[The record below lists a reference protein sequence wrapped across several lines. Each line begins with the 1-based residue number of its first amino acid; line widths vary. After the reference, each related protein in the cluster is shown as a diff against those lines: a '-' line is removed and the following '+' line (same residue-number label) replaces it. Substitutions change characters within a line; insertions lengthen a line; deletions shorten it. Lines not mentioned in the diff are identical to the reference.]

1 MKISDIT
8 VAAMLALCTSTAFA
22 QTYTKAQQQAWME
35 KAGLCKP
42 VLDTTVCHPVAVV
55 DIVKDDK
62 AFQGYKAVA
71 RPGIDDLYTK
81 SFKQM
86 KSVTLDFG
94 RHMVGNV
101 SFKIKDIG
109 PMQDAVLRFGPLTID
124 NLGHTVLV
132 EDTRVEL
139 TLKEYDVLNLLCRNP
154 GRVFSRDELL
164 NNVWGVDYDGES
176 RTVDMHIKTLRQK
189 LGPAA
194 GPMIKTVRGIGYKI
208 EDL

>member
-62 AFQGYKAVA
+62 AFQGYKAVP

-94 RHMVGNV
+94 RHMV
-101 SFKIKDIG
+101 
-109 PMQDAVLRFGPLTID
+109 R
-124 NLGHTVLV
+124 LGADTFWEYYVP
-132 EDTRVEL
+132 EDHM
-139 TLKEYDVLNLLCRNP
+139 
-154 GRVFSRDELL
+154 FSSYNGYTLL
-164 NNVWGVDYDGES
+164 NSYCHAWSCTPVYFIVNYPDVFQ
-176 RTVDMHIKTLRQK
+176 R
-189 LGPAA
+189 
-194 GPMIKTVRGIGYKI
+194 
-208 EDL
+208 